1 MLITSGDNA
10 EFLVVE
16 GVETQ
21 GANEGTRMRVGE
33 LHQQMRKPGH
43 QPSEIAQDHLR
54 PVAGAS
60 YVWWAYW

>member
-21 GANEGTRMRVGE
+21 CADEGTRMRAG
-33 LHQQMRKPGH
+33 
-43 QPSEIAQDHLR
+43 
-54 PVAGAS
+54 GAS
-60 YVWWAYW
+60 LTDAETWSSSV